1 MNINTLE
8 KNSQF
13 EEIYQTLKE
22 YLPQLKEEYQIKQL
36 GIFGSY
42 VRGEQTKNSDLDLL
56 IEFNPEARF
65 GLITFCQLEN
75 KLSEKLGKKVDLV
88 MKNSLKPY
96 LGKNILKEVVYL

>member
-13 EEIYQTLKE
+13 EKIYQTLKE

-42 VRGEQTKNSDLDLL
+42 VRGEQTKNSDLDIL

-96 LGKNILKEVVYL
+96 LGKNILKEVIYL